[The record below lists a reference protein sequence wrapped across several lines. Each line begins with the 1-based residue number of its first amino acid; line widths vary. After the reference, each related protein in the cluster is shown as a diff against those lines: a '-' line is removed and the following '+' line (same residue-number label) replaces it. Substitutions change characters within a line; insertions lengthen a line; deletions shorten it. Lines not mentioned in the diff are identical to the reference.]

1 MVEHLAESPGNIGST
16 ELSVVK
22 IAQTLTKP
30 ELARNSLKSKLVK
43 TKILAQSGFQDV
55 ISNSFT

>member
-1 MVEHLAESPGNIGST
+1 METIKKNGST

-30 ELARNSLKSKLVK
+30 DLARNSVKSKLLK
-43 TKILAQSGFQDV
+43 TKIFAQSSFQDV